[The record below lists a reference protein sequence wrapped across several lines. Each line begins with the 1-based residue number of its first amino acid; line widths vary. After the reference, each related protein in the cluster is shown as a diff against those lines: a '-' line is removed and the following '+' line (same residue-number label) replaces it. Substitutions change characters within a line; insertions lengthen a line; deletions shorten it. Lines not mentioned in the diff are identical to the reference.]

1 MGFSQREYWSGLPCL
16 PPGDL
21 PDPGIEPMAFMSPAL
36 AGGFFTTSTT
46 WEAPRHINIRGFGDP
61 WGIYRTIPQTKLK
74 KYFTIS
80 NKTWVYVLTT
90 FLEQGFLQSEKC
102 HRPMKD
108 YVFHILQSLF
118 GKHSLSW
125 LYLVLK

>member
-1 MGFSQREYWSGLPCL
+1 MRIEYYNSNN
-16 PPGDL
+16 
-21 PDPGIEPMAFMSPAL
+21 EM
-36 AGGFFTTSTT
+36 TSKKEYKTNIPKCVKKFID
-46 WEAPRHINIRGFGDP
+46 ARPLVNINMEEYKLLKSKKNKTKRDFLID
-61 WGIYRTIPQTKLK
+61 KLK
-74 KYFTIS
+74 YYLKFDYS
-80 NKTWVYVLTT
+80 L
-90 FLEQGFLQSEKC
+90 FLQSEKC